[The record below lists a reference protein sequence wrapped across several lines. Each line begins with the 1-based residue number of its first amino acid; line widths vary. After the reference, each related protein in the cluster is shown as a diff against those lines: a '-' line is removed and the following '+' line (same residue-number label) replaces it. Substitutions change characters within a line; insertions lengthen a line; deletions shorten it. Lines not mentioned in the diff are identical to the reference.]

1 MDRRYSSRI
10 SPDSFEISPDSFEDP
25 LDERSLLESRM
36 AAKPELTRG
45 WDYRDLEEKYPV
57 APIQVRRQRERESAL
72 RKEDLQYKM
81 LALQERENELAI
93 KKADRELDMYDAR
106 LAREDASLEQVPL
119 ARNEF
124 RSIDPR
130 GADFIQKAIDVQNKY
145 PMAFENK
152 GFVDNIY
159 KPMLDRHRSLTSRTE
174 KSIPLEEYE
183 VASGILQDEETNNAA
198 KSGDRV
204 ARAKILSAQ
213 RTAKM
218 FEQQE
223 GLSFDE
229 DQVEQPE
236 PLAATRALG
245 ENNLSFNTM
254 EEAEDAERNGLLQK
268 GDKVIISGRTYIF
281 E

>member
-81 LALQERENELAI
+81 LALQERENELNLRKI
-93 KKADRELDMYDAR
+93 DRDLDMYDAR
-106 LAREDASLEQVPL
+106 LAREDAMLEQVPL

-124 RSIDPR
+124 RGIDPR
-130 GADFIQKAIDVQNKY
+130 NPDFIQKSIDVQNKY

-174 KSIPLEEYE
+174 KAIPLEEYE

-198 KSGDRV
+198 KGGDRV

-223 GLSFDE
+223 GLSFDD
-229 DQVEQPE
+229 DQQSPTQPVNQTEIEE
-236 PLAATRALG
+236 PSSDQIYSDAMEAIRRRPDKKDVINRRLIEMG
-245 ENNLSFNTM
+245 LSPI
-254 EEAEDAERNGLLQK
+254 E
-268 GDKVIISGRTYIF
+268 
-281 E
+281 

>member
-57 APIQVRRQRERESAL
+57 APIQVRRQRERETAL

-81 LALQERENELAI
+81 LALQERQNELEL

-130 GADFIQKAIDVQNKY
+130 SADFIQKAIDVQNKY

-223 GLSFDE
+223 GLSFDD
-229 DQVEQPE
+229 DQQSPTQPVNQTEIEE
-236 PLAATRALG
+236 PSSDQIYSDAMDAVRRRPDKKDVINRRLIEMG
-245 ENNLSFNTM
+245 LSPI
-254 EEAEDAERNGLLQK
+254 E
-268 GDKVIISGRTYIF
+268 
-281 E
+281 